1 MTDSSEG
8 SIQQEEEIEI
18 SSGESNNSHLS
29 SGFLVTTTSRST
41 NPAVTTMSVTKKITF
56 GGVEIDIATTKQ
68 TIQTAKVLVMH
79 RIED

>member
-41 NPAVTTMSVTKKITF
+41 NPAVATMSVTKKITF

-79 RIED
+79 RKED

>member
-79 RIED
+79 RKED

>member
-1 MTDSSEG
+1 VTDSSEG

-79 RIED
+79 RKED

>member
-41 NPAVTTMSVTKKITF
+41 NPAETTMSATKKITF
-56 GGVEIDIATTKQ
+56 EGVEIDIATTKQ
-68 TIQTAKVLVMH
+68 TIQTAKVL
-79 RIED
+79 

>member
-1 MTDSSEG
+1 VTDSSEG